1 MSVNSTDSLERKC
14 RKNVDG
20 STSARL
26 AMSVTVTLSNPRSA
40 NKSSAERVSTER
52 VRCPLRPRR
61 PIGCLVADS
70 STLTHRILSGHPNL
84 STRYAAALRTDNT
97 SDWYYHVRRVI
108 LCRTVASLDGATSS
122 DDGEPCSPVIP
133 TTGTH
138 PQTKALEALM
148 SSPTITNLASVTG
161 SWILDPSRTVIR
173 FQTSILRV
181 IKVNGTFSALEGW
194 ACVDPNGALTGSA
207 VIDATSIDTKI
218 AKR

>member
-1 MSVNSTDSLERKC
+1 
-14 RKNVDG
+14 
-20 STSARL
+20 
-26 AMSVTVTLSNPRSA
+26 
-40 NKSSAERVSTER
+40 
-52 VRCPLRPRR
+52 
-61 PIGCLVADS
+61 
-70 STLTHRILSGHPNL
+70 
-84 STRYAAALRTDNT
+84 
-97 SDWYYHVRRVI
+97 
-108 LCRTVASLDGATSS
+108 VASLYGATSS

-194 ACVDPNGALTGSA
+194 ASVDPNGALNGTA
-207 VIDATSIDTKI
+207 VIDAASIDTKI
-218 AKR
+218 AKRDTHLRGPDFFDVEKYPRMVFTATTGKLTSAGQFELIGDLEILGQTRPLTLRAEISNTGGSLKFSSEVDIDRRDWGMSYAAQIRSTTKIHVDITAYFNRA